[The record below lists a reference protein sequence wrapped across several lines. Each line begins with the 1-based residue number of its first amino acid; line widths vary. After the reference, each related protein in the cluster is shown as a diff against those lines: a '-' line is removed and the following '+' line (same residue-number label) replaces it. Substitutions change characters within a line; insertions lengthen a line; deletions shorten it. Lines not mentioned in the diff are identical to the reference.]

1 MSVRM
6 MTAIAQ
12 QSKLLQLNATIDA
25 ARGAA
30 SGTPSRPNRE
40 ATALAATLDHLAAAL
55 SGSRQDRA
63 DTARPAPRRS
73 TPVRGTDELTRI
85 AAELTASA
93 AAPAS

>member
-6 MTAIAQ
+6 MTAITQ

-25 ARGAA
+25 ARAAA
-30 SGTPSRPNRE
+30 SGAPGRPNRE
-40 ATALAATLDHLAAAL
+40 AIALAGTLDHLATAL

-63 DTARPAPRRS
+63 GTARPAPGRATS
-73 TPVRGTDELTRI
+73 VRGTDELTRI
-85 AAELTASA
+85 ADELTASV